1 MCLKYGYG
9 TQYFGCEICGM
20 NYEIEFKMIE
30 IKDLTKIQKRELVK
44 DDIFEAD
51 VEQVEDIADE
61 YCKGIMARIETLL
74 GLDCKVKYVGCT
86 DRIGNFEFKVSCNDV
101 EYAVIF
107 QMDTYEW
114 NRQFTVK
121 IGYSQI
127 RIGMPVPQMRER
139 IEGYDHF
146 LEKLK
151 ISIKN
156 ALIRDWY
163 KCVWIKDNQSLELSK
178 EVYSDIYMAE
188 NELRAFISRIM
199 IEHFGIEWHDRPEFY
214 KLKASIEENAIIIK
228 RNVPNFNNI
237 DVNLYTVTLEKLMDT
252 VKADIYSDVMLDSPE
267 MQKLIKERIFAT
279 THLDKMQS
287 ALEFLK
293 NRYVKK
299 YNIWERFFK
308 PLIVDPIRWEE
319 LLSSFIANRNH
330 VAHNKLLDYASKET
344 MLSDTREFRRF
355 IQEAVIKFDKENCSE
370 EVEETLQAIADQR
383 EYEREAQLEIIESE
397 SGVKIRDKGE
407 ILKLFQDT
415 VDDIYTDA
423 VNKIYFDEGLEIV
436 GECNVQDD
444 TDEQLLF
451 TIEGRENKKLEIFG
465 IVDIDDSEG
474 AASAMQIRVYNTDEN
489 TINGNIGYMN
499 GEAEY
504 NSEQTSHMPVVM
516 DSYDDSCVEVIK
528 NAIDDFL
535 KKQREDEEII
545 FYEEKRMAEED
556 WSAEEAEALEGH

>member
-1 MCLKYGYG
+1 
-9 TQYFGCEICGM
+9 M

-30 IKDLTKIQKRELVK
+30 IKDLSKIQKRKMVK

-61 YCKGIMARIETLL
+61 YCKDIMARIETLL
-74 GLDCKVKYVGCT
+74 APDCKVKYIGCT
-86 DRIGNFEFKVSCNDV
+86 DRIGNFEFKVSNNDI
-101 EYAVIF
+101 EYTVIF

-114 NRQFTVK
+114 NRQFTIK

-127 RIGMPVPQMRER
+127 RIGIPVPQMCDR

-146 LEKLK
+146 LERLK
-151 ISIKN
+151 ICIKN

-214 KLKASIEENAIIIK
+214 KLKASIEENAVIIK

-252 VKADIYSDVMLDSPE
+252 VKADIYSDAMVDSPE

-279 THLDKMQS
+279 THLDKMHS

-293 NRYVKK
+293 NRYEKK

-308 PLIVDPIRWEE
+308 PLIANPVRWEE
-319 LLSSFIANRNH
+319 LLTSFIANRNH
-330 VAHNKLLDYASKET
+330 VAHNKLLDYMSKET
-344 MLSDTREFRRF
+344 MLSDTREFRTF
-355 IQEAVIKFDKENCSE
+355 IREAVIKFDEENCSE

-383 EYEREAQLEIIESE
+383 EYEQEARMEIIESE
-397 SGVKIRDKGE
+397 SGVKIRDKKA
-407 ILKLFQDT
+407 ILKLFQSTIDE
-415 VDDIYTDA
+415 IYTDA
-423 VNKIYFDEGLEIV
+423 VNKIYFDEGIELV
-436 GECNVQDD
+436 RECKLQDVS
-444 TDEQLLF
+444 DEQLLF
-451 TIEGRENKKLEIFG
+451 ALTGRSGKKLEIYG
-465 IVDIDDSEG
+465 IIDIDDSEG
-474 AASAMQIRVYNTDEN
+474 AASAMQFRVNNTDEN
-489 TINGNIGYMN
+489 IIKVDIGYIN

-504 NSEQTSHMPVVM
+504 NPEQTSHMPVVI
-516 DSYDDSCVEVIK
+516 DSYDDSNAEIIK
-528 NAIDDFL
+528 KAVDEFL
-535 KKQREDEEII
+535 KKEREDII
-545 FYEEKRMAEED
+545 AYEEQIIAEED
-556 WSAEEAEALEGH
+556 WRVEAMETLKGNQ

>member
-1 MCLKYGYG
+1 
-9 TQYFGCEICGM
+9 M

-30 IKDLTKIQKRELVK
+30 IKDLSKIQKRKMVK
-44 DDIFEAD
+44 DDIFETD

-61 YCKGIMARIETLL
+61 YCKDIMARIETLL
-74 GLDCKVKYVGCT
+74 APDCKLKYIGCT

-101 EYAVIF
+101 EYTVIF

-114 NRQFTVK
+114 NRQFTIK

-127 RIGMPVPQMRER
+127 RVGIPVPQMREK
-139 IEGYDHF
+139 IAGYDHF

-151 ISIKN
+151 INIKN

-163 KCVWIKDNQSLELSK
+163 KCVWIKDNQSLELSG

-199 IEHFGIEWHDRPEFY
+199 IEHFGIDWHDRPEFY
-214 KLKASIEENAIIIK
+214 KLKASIKKDAANIK

-237 DVNLYTVTLEKLMDT
+237 DVSLYTVTLEKLMDT
-252 VKADIYSDVMLDSPE
+252 VKADIYSEAMQQDGPE
-267 MQKLIKERIFAT
+267 MQKHIKEIIFAT
-279 THLDKMQS
+279 THLDKMES

-308 PLIVDPIRWEE
+308 PLIADPVRWEE
-319 LLSSFIANRNH
+319 LLTSFIANRNH
-330 VAHNKLLDYASKET
+330 VAHNKLLDFMSKET

-355 IQEAVIKFDKENCSE
+355 IREAVIKFDEENCSE

-383 EYEREAQLEIIESE
+383 EYEQEARMEIIESE
-397 SGVKIRDKGE
+397 SGVKIRDKKE

-415 VDDIYTDA
+415 VDEIYTDA
-423 VNKIYFDEGLEIV
+423 VNKVYFDEGIEVLE
-436 GECNVQDD
+436 ECKLQDSV
-444 TDEQLLF
+444 DEQLLF
-451 TIEGRENKKLEIFG
+451 SITGRSSKKLEIYG
-465 IVDIDDSEG
+465 VIDIDDSEG
-474 AASAMQIRVYNTDEN
+474 TASAMQIRVYSADEN
-489 TINGNIGYMN
+489 IVNGDIGYMN

-504 NSEQTSHMPVVM
+504 SPEKTSYMPVVM
-516 DSYDDSCVEVIK
+516 DSYDDRNAEIIK
-528 NAIDDFL
+528 NAVDEFL
-535 KKQREDEEII
+535 KREREAEAIV
-545 FYEEKRMAEED
+545 FFEEKRMAEED
-556 WSAEEAEALEGH
+556 WHAEEMDALESNQE